1 MFPAAI
7 NRYIGKQ
14 GGLKKEKGVSE
25 CRTIELSK
33 QRNKKTKKKY
43 RLTQSGNGPG
53 PGVGPGA
60 GPGAGDAPQ
69 HSGEHGAP
77 WSGSSLT

>member
-1 MFPAAI
+1 MFPAAM

-14 GGLKKEKGVSE
+14 GVLKKEKGRVSE

-33 QRNKKTKKKY
+33 QRKKIKKKY

-77 WSGSSLT
+77 RSGSTLT